1 MEIFFLFGMHAEIFE
16 ALPYLLV
23 LASSGA
29 VQPVYELH
37 VAFQYLSESG
47 QYFILWIH
55 LIKLKLMPQLLK

>member
-1 MEIFFLFGMHAEIFE
+1 MIHGNIFLFGMHAEIFE

-37 VAFQYLSESG
+37 VAFQYLSERG
-47 QYFILWIH
+47 QHFFFF
-55 LIKLKLMPQLLK
+55 LIPLIPQLLK